1 MAVILANDLDGFT
14 VVVNDTT
21 FIVPED
27 VYILDNNGVAFD
39 FAATTNNG
47 LLVRGTIASD
57 NDDAIRANGSTNL
70 DIVIDHTGVVMGD
83 NDGIELANTTFSEV
97 TNFGKIVGRDNEGV
111 EFDGNNNTLNNY
123 GEIVAE
129 ETGVETDGDFHRI
142 FNYGQITARDDEAV
156 NMDGNGNRLVN
167 TGVLMS
173 HTDAAVRLQGNDNV
187 FFNSGQVLAHGQ
199 PGVELVGAAGD
210 VGSLFNSGT
219 ISGQD
224 GDGNAIVGSEADEIV
239 INEGTINGNV
249 VLGGGNDIFNGTG
262 GTVFGS
268 VLGGAGDDL
277 YIVDDPTLTLVE
289 NAGEGIDTV
298 NANTNWTL
306 GANFEN
312 LNLVG
317 GGDHSGVGNNL
328 DNVIN
333 GNIGDNTISGGA
345 GNDLLRGGDGND
357 KLFGDSGDDR
367 LVGGPGDDF
376 LHGGGGADNL
386 LGGAGDDV
394 LRGGAGDDRLAG
406 GPGSDSMF
414 GGSGDDRLLGG
425 SGQDALVGGLGQDV
439 LIGGPDADRFVY
451 NSVQE
456 SPVGA
461 ANRDRINDFSS
472 AQGDRIDLSGIDADV
487 NTGGDDSF
495 TFIGTSGFSG
505 SAGELRF
512 VNVGPN
518 ILVTGDVDGDGI
530 ADFEIFVNNT
540 ATLSASDFIL

>member
-1 MAVILANDLDGFT
+1 MADEPRKSPSLEAEMA
-14 VVVNDTT
+14 
-21 FIVPED
+21 IV
-27 VYILDNNGVAFD
+27 LGN
-39 FAATTNNG
+39 TNNG
-47 LLVRGTIASD
+47 NVNLFTDDTLYIQNSDTDFILQSGDDAIDVFASGTELIVRGTVGSDTHSGINVDSGESNNSIVVAST
-57 NDDAIRANGSTNL
+57 G
-70 DIVIDHTGVVMGD
+70 IVSGQLE
-83 NDGIELANTTFSEV
+83 GIEVNGTSTTIV
-97 TNFGKIVGRDNEGV
+97 NNGKIFGVDEGIDFQPTSTDNV
-111 EFDGNNNTLNNY
+111 LINF
-123 GEIVAE
+123 GEIVGLSGGVDTFNSTNNRIYNHGQIIGTAAAGVFLDGDGSLLHNTGE
-129 ETGVETDGDFHRI
+129 IAALGGDAGVVLSTETGET
-142 FNYGQITARDDEAV
+142 A
-156 NMDGNGNRLVN
+156 
-167 TGVLMS
+167 
-173 HTDAAVRLQGNDNV
+173 
-187 FFNSGQVLAHGQ
+187 
-199 PGVELVGAAGD
+199 
-210 VGSLFNSGT
+210 SLFNSGT
-219 ISGQD
+219 ISGSD
-224 GDGNAIVGSEADEIV
+224 FLGNAVVGGTGDDTV
-239 INEGTINGNV
+239 INQGTINGNV
-249 VLGGGNDIFNGTG
+249 ALGGGNDVFNGTG
-262 GTVFGS
+262 GTVNGTVF
-268 VLGGAGDDL
+268 GGAGDDI

-289 NAGEGIDTV
+289 NPGEGIDTV
-298 NANTNWTL
+298 FANTGWTL

-317 GGDHSGVGNNL
+317 DGDHTGVGNNL

-333 GNIGDNTISGGA
+333 GNIGDNTLSGGA
-345 GNDLLRGGDGND
+345 GNDLLRGGEGND
-357 KLFGDSGDDR
+357 TLFGGPGDDR